1 MRTPHRRGTS
11 QESLTNSNASRKLLS
26 RDFNAHKVL
35 ALPGLN
41 GSLWSTDSFAGFI
54 SINSALNS
62 NLFYWLFEAETDASS
77 RPLII
82 WLNGGPGCSSMDG
95 LFLELG
101 PFRLSGDAVALNTHS
116 W

>member
-1 MRTPHRRGTS
+1 MVYTNDSRRRL
-11 QESLTNSNASRKLLS
+11 LTT
-26 RDFNAHKVL
+26 DFNAHKVL

-41 GSLWSTDSFAGFI
+41 ASLWSTDSFAGFI
-54 SINSALNS
+54 TIDTALNS
-62 NLFYWLFEAETDASS
+62 NLFYWLFDAESDASS
-77 RPLII
+77 RPLIV

-101 PFRLSGDAVALNTHS
+101 PFQLNGDTITLNPHS